1 MTRTNAGPNRIK
13 QLEAKVKKLEE
24 TQSVTAPVPEAAPT
38 PTPPPE
44 VEMPN
49 VNGVAPR
56 LKLILFGDVGAQGY
70 THTPDPFSFGSL
82 DLFARA
88 RLSDKVFVLGEI
100 LFVAQNNNVI
110 RAGRRKAA
118 DFHGDGRR
126 GRVQASEDRRVAAG
140 DSGYGLRM

>member
-1 MTRTNAGPNRIK
+1 MWERRA
-13 QLEAKVKKLEE
+13 
-24 TQSVTAPVPEAAPT
+24 T
-38 PTPPPE
+38 P
-44 VEMPN
+44 
-49 VNGVAPR
+49 
-56 LKLILFGDVGAQGY
+56 
-70 THTPDPFSFGSL
+70 HTPDPFSFGSL

-140 DSGYGLRM
+140 DSGFGLGM